1 MRPTISQAFGKR
13 VRALRVEAGLS
24 QEKLA
29 EKAGMHPTY
38 LSDIER
44 GQRNPTLE
52 VISRLAKALG
62 VRIRELFPD

>member
-1 MRPTISQAFGKR
+1 VRPTISQAFGKR

>member
-1 MRPTISQAFGKR
+1 MRPTISQDFGKR
-13 VRALRVEAGLS
+13 VRALRAEAGLS